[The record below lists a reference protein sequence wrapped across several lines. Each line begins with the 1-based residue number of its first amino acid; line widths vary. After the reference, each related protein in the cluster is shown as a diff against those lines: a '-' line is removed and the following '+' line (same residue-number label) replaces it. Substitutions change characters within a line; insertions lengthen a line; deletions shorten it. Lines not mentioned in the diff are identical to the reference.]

1 MSIDKKEEV
10 QPPLIARAVEN
21 ERPPLVEE
29 PSFTDYMRLSAAAQ
43 RLRFPKDIEAQFKID
58 YYNNTIQATRW
69 AFTAG
74 FLLYAAFGYLDVYVA
89 PFSLHKVWALRFGLG
104 CPALLFTI
112 CASYIKRYAYLMQ
125 LITSVCAIIAG
136 GGLVLIMNVTQPG
149 ELAYEHYYT
158 GIILVLLFTSAWLR
172 LRFWYALTTNTIV
185 IILYEIMAIY
195 GQQLLTTEEG
205 SLQFVSNNFL
215 IIGSYI
221 IAAFTN
227 YSLERHSRMDFLQRR
242 TIEAEKN
249 KVTEQRVAIE
259 AQAAKLAKV
268 VASLRRTQSRLV
280 HSEKLASL
288 GELTAGIAHE
298 IKNPLNFV
306 TNFSDISMELVS
318 DLESAVAANDTEEI
332 IALAN
337 DLKNNLEKISYHGKR
352 ADSIVKNMLLH
363 SRKGSGEKEPVAIN
377 ALVDEYLRLS
387 YQGFRAKDK
396 DFNTFIETS
405 FDESI
410 GKINIVTQDIGRV

>member
-1 MSIDKKEEV
+1 
-10 QPPLIARAVEN
+10 
-21 ERPPLVEE
+21 
-29 PSFTDYMRLSAAAQ
+29 
-43 RLRFPKDIEAQFKID
+43 
-58 YYNNTIQATRW
+58 
-69 AFTAG
+69 
-74 FLLYAAFGYLDVYVA
+74 
-89 PFSLHKVWALRFGLG
+89 
-104 CPALLFTI
+104 
-112 CASYIKRYAYLMQ
+112 
-125 LITSVCAIIAG
+125 
-136 GGLVLIMNVTQPG
+136 
-149 ELAYEHYYT
+149 
-158 GIILVLLFTSAWLR
+158 
-172 LRFWYALTTNTIV
+172 
-185 IILYEIMAIY
+185 MAIY

-396 DFNTFIETS
+396 DFNTFIETN

-410 GKINIVTQDIGRV
+410 GKINIVTQDIGRVLLNLFTNAFYSLHVKKKALGEEYKPTITVTTENGKGSIIIKVRDNGNGIPAKALNKLFQPFFTTKPTGEGVGLGLSLSHDIITKGHGGTLNVNSKEGEFAEFIITLPM